1 MKSNTKWNKRLAICL
16 AASALLGSCAEF
28 ETRDFFADRPQSL
41 INQEERDAYNELK
54 TYANYDGQ
62 PHFKLGVELSLADL
76 ASNNVFYRL
85 MQQHFDEVSLTTD
98 LRHVN
103 AVQEDGSIVLN
114 NNVNAAME
122 THVNTEMY
130 THMGHLV
137 WHENQASDYL
147 NALIAD
153 IIIPGESGTEMLL
166 NFEDDELGTS
176 YPVIGSGST
185 SVKNDPDGKSGKTL
199 HVLGPQTFPQ
209 FEINLP
215 EGITLGDSKSVTIDF
230 KGAGCCGLYGAGMR
244 MAISTSLGSVTLV
257 NYGSPS
263 SFGAPDGQ
271 WFRNGIILPIANLN
285 LTNAQ
290 KQLTSFVLT
299 IGSATGGADYLIDNI
314 SIQWEKVGGT
324 IIKTPEEK
332 AEIFTGEL
340 DKWIAAIG
348 ATGKDRVNSWSIVY
362 QPMDEENPSE
372 LRSGIGVAELP
383 ANTFYWQD
391 YLGKDYASIA
401 IGMIKQHANPSDQ
414 IFFTET
420 NLVDN
425 PAKIQGLIDLIDYTE
440 DKGTSV
446 DGIVAEL
453 SLNVSDNKEKIEST
467 LQQLVATDKLIKISF
482 DIGTG
487 TTTNQATTALYQQ
500 QAATYKWFV
509 ETYYQI
515 VPAAQR
521 AGIIFR
527 SPADRA
533 SNATWRPNQPVGL
546 WTNSG
551 GFQRKPAYVGV
562 VEALEQQK

>member
-41 INQEERDAYNELK
+41 IDQEERDAYNELK

-103 AVQEDGSIVLN
+103 AVQDDGSVVLN
-114 NNVNAAME
+114 DNVSAALE
-122 THVNTEMY
+122 THANTEMS
-130 THMGHLV
+130 THLGHLV

-147 NALIAD
+147 NTLIAD

-166 NFEDDELGTS
+166 NFEEDELNDS
-176 YPVIGSGST
+176 YPVLGAGST
-185 SVKNDPDGKSGKTL
+185 TVTNDPDGVSGKVL

-209 FEINLP
+209 FEVDLP
-215 EGITLGDSKSVTIDF
+215 EGLTLGHCKSVTIDF

-244 MAISTSLGSVTLV
+244 MAISTSVGSVSLI
-257 NYGSPS
+257 NYNSPS
-263 SFGAPDGQ
+263 GYGAPDNV
-271 WFRNGIILPIANLN
+271 WFRNGIILPIADLN
-285 LTNAQ
+285 LSNAQ
-290 KQLTSFVLT
+290 KELTSFVLT

-314 SIQWEKVGGT
+314 SIQWEKIGET

-332 AEIFTGEL
+332 AEIFTNEL
-340 DKWIAAIG
+340 DKWIAVIG
-348 ATGKDRVNSWSIVY
+348 TAGKDKVNSWSVVY

-401 IGMIKQHANPSDQ
+401 IGMIKQYANANDR

-425 PAKIQGLIDLIDYTE
+425 PAKIQGLVDLIAYTE
-440 DKGTSV
+440 DKGAPV

-453 SLNVSDNKEKIEST
+453 SVNVGDNKEKIESA
-467 LQQLVATDKLIKISF
+467 LQQLAETGKLIKISF

-487 TTTNQATTALYQQ
+487 TTINQATTALYQQ
-500 QAATYKWFV
+500 QAEMYKWFV

-515 VPAAQR
+515 IPADQR
-521 AGIIFR
+521 AGITFR
-527 SPADRA
+527 SPADRPN
-533 SNATWRPNQPVGL
+533 NATWRPNQPVGL

-551 GFQRKPAYVGV
+551 GYQRKPAYVGI
-562 VEALEQQK
+562 VEALERQ